1 MRSEI
6 IASGFRRSR
15 WLAERQLRSLR
26 RFEITLIDSLP
37 LDILALMLDRPRHA
51 VPEILVAGYFCLG
64 LMPFIGIWVSPTSL
78 NLMIALCGL
87 YTTLTRFGCFPHFS
101 GNGPL
106 SWAVLALASS
116 MLLSVYFS
124 KLPHDSLELI
134 VGMLPG
140 VVLCLLIPLTH
151 EPKRLA
157 LFIVIALFFTLIVL
171 TVVCIKVSLLDN
183 QPMDYKVFLVLNVAL
198 LQVPNDILLFTV
210 FWPIVIWTVNSN
222 KLLTQRQK
230 NLVSFSY
237 LTLILALSVLV
248 DSRSSFLL
256 ALCCAISWL
265 HAEHKFIASKFLLSI
280 VAVGGF
286 LVVVSPDFID
296 SLLALPK
303 SSQRLWI
310 WIVSIK
316 MMDPGNYF
324 IGVGHGLFATT
335 FEAARPYIE
344 TPEGLLSDPR
354 RMGWAH
360 NLFIEAWVERGFIGL
375 LSLTWVNWALLK
387 RLHVTGLKAPCHRAL
402 MGVTLMLLI
411 TSCFELTFARA
422 WVCAAYG
429 CLIGAVLGLPTDTKG
444 TKRTFIHNVYQTKS

>member
-1 MRSEI
+1 MVEI
-6 IASGFRRSR
+6 HRASF
-15 WLAERQLRSLR
+15 
-26 RFEITLIDSLP
+26 
-37 LDILALMLDRPRHA
+37 
-51 VPEILVAGYFCLG
+51 PEILVAGYFCLG
-64 LMPFIGIWVSPTSL
+64 LMPFAGSWVSPTIL
-78 NLMIALCGL
+78 TLWIALCGWL
-87 YTTLTRFGCFPHFS
+87 ATFTGPRDFPRWSANKH
-101 GNGPL
+101 L
-106 SWAVLALASS
+106 LWALLALAMSL
-116 MLLSVYFS
+116 LLSTYFS
-124 KLPHDSLELI
+124 KLPHDSLEFL
-134 VGMLPG
+134 VRVLPG
-140 VVLCLLIPLTH
+140 ILLCLLFASAH
-151 EPKRLA
+151 EPKCFA
-157 LFIVIALFFTLIVL
+157 LSITFALLFTLLVTTVACLYIVL
-171 TVVCIKVSLLDN
+171 LKD
-183 QPMDYKVFLVLNVAL
+183 QPLNYKTFLSLNVAL
-198 LQVPNDILLFTV
+198 LRVPNDILLFAV
-210 FWPIVIWTVNSN
+210 FWPVVCWSISSGER
-222 KLLTQRQK
+222 LSQK
-230 NLVSFSY
+230 QKGLVGWSY
-237 LTLILALSVLV
+237 LGLLVTLSVLLG
-248 DSRSSFLL
+248 SRSTFLL
-256 ALCCAISWL
+256 TVCCAISWL

-286 LVVVSPDFID
+286 LVVVSPDFIY
-296 SLLALPK
+296 SLLALPS

-402 MGVTLMLLI
+402 LGVTLMLLI

-444 TKRTFIHNVYQTKS
+444 TKERSFTTFIRQKASASKT